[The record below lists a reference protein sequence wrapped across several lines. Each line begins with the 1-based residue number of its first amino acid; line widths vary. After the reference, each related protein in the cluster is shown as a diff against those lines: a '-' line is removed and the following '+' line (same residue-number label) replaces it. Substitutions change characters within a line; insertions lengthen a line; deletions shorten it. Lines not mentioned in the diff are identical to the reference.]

1 MYPDGIHTVTVYV
14 DMTYV
19 DMAYVV
25 MVYICMAYTQV
36 FYMYGLHRT
45 CSNRITRI
53 PVWVQDTHLL
63 QIHGLVNDIMK

>member
-1 MYPDGIHTVTVYV
+1 MYVVITYIVVAYIP
-14 DMTYV
+14 MAYV